1 MRSLKIIISMLVCLA
16 MILSFAAC
24 GKQAETAT
32 PAEPKETETTTE
44 ETTEGKTLVVV
55 FSATG
60 NTRAVAQKIAE
71 LTEADYYEIEPEEPY
86 EESELKVYN
95 ITGRIGQEQSNK
107 DARPAIAG
115 EPISLDD
122 YTRIFIGYPIW
133 YVREPRIMDTF
144 AESYDFTGKTVIP
157 FCTSGS
163 LDIGTTGED
172 LAKYAGTG
180 NWLHGKR
187 FEAGSSEEVIKAWL
201 DELK

>member
-1 MRSLKIIISMLVCLA
+1 MKAKTLIVLIICLA
-16 MILSFAAC
+16 LALCFAAC
-24 GKQAETAT
+24 GKQTGNSGTAAA
-32 PAEPKETETTTE
+32 PAEPKETETTE
-44 ETTEGKTLVVV
+44 EKTLVVV

-60 NTRAVAQKIAE
+60 NTRAIAQKIAE

-86 EESELKVYN
+86 SESELKVYN
-95 ITGRIGQEQSNK
+95 IAGRIGQEQSNK

-115 EPISLDD
+115 EGISLED

-133 YVREPRIMDTF
+133 YVHEPRIMDTF
-144 AESYDFTGKTVIP
+144 VESYDFTGKTVIP

-163 LDIGTTGED
+163 LDIGSTGED
-172 LAKYAGTG
+172 LAGYAGTG